1 MLSRMFSCGSSW
13 QLLWLLPRQPE
24 LLLVFPRGPLQR
36 RPQPPTA
43 SDSFSHPQSF
53 RRLINLSSH
62 VINYNTAINISYMK
76 SILKSVFLSTQYS
89 VYPVC
94 PSCPTADPPLPP
106 PEPPWWQKMK
116 LAWERA
122 EKKSKWP
129 LHFHSSTWRREVEKI
144 FDNWNWQLQKIIR
157 TFSLYYFPIE
167 IERYDS
173 KPLTFN

>member
-1 MLSRMFSCGSSW
+1 MLSRMFSCGGSW

-76 SILKSVFLSTQYS
+76 SILKSVFLSTQCTLC
-89 VYPVC
+89 VPPVQQLI
-94 PSCPTADPPLPP
+94 SCCLPRSRHDDRNWNWL
-106 PEPPWWQKMK
+106 EKGQ
-116 LAWERA
+116 
-122 EKKSKWP
+122 KKSKWP

-144 FDNWNWQLQKIIR
+144 VDNWNWQLQKIILN
-157 TFSLYYFPIE
+157 FFLYYFPIE

-173 KPLTFN
+173 KTLTFN